1 MSKAEEIMA
10 EMLSGRDWH
19 KMSKRER
26 QLVVL
31 LEQSG
36 HLEKNE
42 PTNGFVGKVKKTTLI
57 RES

>member
-26 QLVVL
+26 QLVFL

-36 HLEKNE
+36 HLEK
-42 PTNGFVGKVKKTTLI
+42 K
-57 RES
+57 